1 MVSNPFQ
8 VDKRSD
14 EDYGVDL
21 EIFQGPLDLLLYL
34 IRKEEVDVYDIPI
47 ADITR
52 QFLAYVDVIQTL
64 DLEQAGDFL
73 VMAAT
78 LMKIKSRMLLPV
90 EADDDE
96 EIEDPRDELVRRL
109 LEYQQFKEV
118 AGWLEDKREQ
128 SRDVFYRGSA
138 FDAESILDETPDGYE
153 TLRPVGLYDL
163 LAAFKLALDAAP
175 KIDFHEVGVE
185 EVSAEERTAYIV
197 DVLQRRRQ
205 VPFFDLVTDVPRIVV
220 VVTFVAILELTKQ
233 GRAYVRQADSESG
246 FWVYYKEPPKEAPHE
261 PLIVP
266 ADESSDSAKPE
277 NEITDV
283 SVDNEEQANGEDTRE

>member
-8 VDKRSD
+8 VDKTKD

-21 EIFQGPLDLLLYL
+21 DIFQGPLDLLLYL

-47 ADITR
+47 ADIAR

-64 DLEQAGDFL
+64 DLEQAGDFV

-78 LMKIKSRMLLPV
+78 LMKIKSRMLLP
-90 EADDDE
+90 ADPDDDE

-128 SRDVFYRGSA
+128 SRDVFYRGAA
-138 FDAESILDETPDGYE
+138 FDAESLLDDAPDGYE
-153 TLRPVGLYDL
+153 TLRPVGLFDL
-163 LAAFKLALDAAP
+163 LSAFKLALDAAP
-175 KIDFHEVGVE
+175 KVDYHEVGLE
-185 EVSAEERTAYIV
+185 EVSAEERTTYIL
-197 DVLQRRRQ
+197 DVLSRRKQ
-205 VPFFDLVTDVPRIVV
+205 VPFFDLVTNVPRIVV

-233 GRAYVRQADSESG
+233 GRAYVRQSDSESG
-246 FWVYYKEPPKEAPHE
+246 FWVYHKEKPAE
-261 PLIVP
+261 PEHPGLIPESDVP
-266 ADESSDSAKPE
+266 APDTDEQTNDDDRTE
-277 NEITDV
+277 
-283 SVDNEEQANGEDTRE
+283 

>member
-8 VDKRSD
+8 VDKRTE

-52 QFLAYVDVIQTL
+52 QFLSYVDVIQTL

-78 LMKIKSRMLLPV
+78 LMKVKSRMLLPV

-138 FDAESILDETPDGYE
+138 FDSASILDDSPDGYE
-153 TLRPVGLYDL
+153 TLRPVGLFDL
-163 LAAFKLALDAAP
+163 LSAFKLALDAAP
-175 KIDFHEVGVE
+175 KVDFHEVGLE
-185 EVSAEERTAYIV
+185 EVSAEERTAFIV
-197 DVLQRRRQ
+197 DVLERRRQ
-205 VPFFDLVTDVPRIVV
+205 VPFFDLVTNVPRIVV

-233 GRAYVRQADSESG
+233 GRAYIRQADSDSG
-246 FWVYYKEPPKEAPHE
+246 FWVYYKEAPPEPEQIKLKQDEADT
-261 PLIVP
+261 
-266 ADESSDSAKPE
+266 ADDIDTTSE
-277 NEITDV
+277 T
-283 SVDNEEQANGEDTRE
+283 NEEQANGEEPRE

>member
-52 QFLAYVDVIQTL
+52 QFLAYVEVIQTL

-128 SRDVFYRGSA
+128 SRDVCYRGSA

-175 KIDFHEVGVE
+175 KVDFHEIGLE

-197 DVLQRRRQ
+197 DVLERRRQ
-205 VPFFDLVTDVPRIVV
+205 VSFFDLVTDVPRIVV
-220 VVTFVAILELTKQ
+220 VVTFIAVLELTKQ
-233 GRAYVRQADSESG
+233 GRAYVRQSDSDSG
-246 FWVYYKEPPKEAPHE
+246 FWVYYKEAPEPEAE
-261 PLIVP
+261 
-266 ADESSDSAKPE
+266 ESATDAGSED
-277 NEITDV
+277 DV
-283 SVDNEEQANGEDTRE
+283 SDDNEEQGNGEDIRE